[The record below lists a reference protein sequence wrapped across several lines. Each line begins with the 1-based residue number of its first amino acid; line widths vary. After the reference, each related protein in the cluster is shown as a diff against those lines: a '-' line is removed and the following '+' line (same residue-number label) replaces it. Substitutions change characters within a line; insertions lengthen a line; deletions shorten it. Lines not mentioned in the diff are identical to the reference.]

1 MNRSSLH
8 PGRDGQESSFLYF
21 STAFV
26 YQKLTLTETTDC
38 SWRSLHFS
46 RCTLRPRSIFFSLLH
61 QRKILENTKEK
72 QERVKK
78 KMERREREKMA
89 TNFVGEDGG
98 RECFSLFGW
107 YPVTCLTVVWM
118 SEKSY
123 SLIQKF
129 KEFTWATL
137 ARSFF
142 ILSGFHYPMWND
154 HTEVCELFCWA

>member
-72 QERVKK
+72 QERVNKK
-78 KMERREREKMA
+78 WREEREKKWPQILWVR
-89 TNFVGEDGG
+89 TGEGNV
-98 RECFSLFGW
+98 FH
-107 YPVTCLTVVWM
+107 CLGD
-118 SEKSY
+118 
-123 SLIQKF
+123 
-129 KEFTWATL
+129 
-137 ARSFF
+137 
-142 ILSGFHYPMWND
+142 IL
-154 HTEVCELFCWA
+154 